1 MKFIV
6 ISLLV
11 LFAFN
16 TLYAQKDSLKTRD
29 YKNGIQLYFLTT
41 PELSYTRKLSKVS
54 AIRLGLEAESS
65 SDFRNYNRE
74 NRYFRDTTLSIFNYN
89 GSEDQDRYKIRL
101 SMVYNY
107 YMPLDEKL
115 RWYAGL
121 GPYIGRDIYIF
132 RDTYTSMQ
140 SDDISKANTDIKS
153 WSLGISFNA
162 GVEYDISERV
172 ALLAEYR
179 YRAEKI
185 EESKLSRNSN
195 PARKQYS
202 EHEKKVSGS
211 SWSLQRLRLALIFRL

>member
-16 TLYAQKDSLKTRD
+16 TLYAQKDSLKTRE

-41 PELSYTRKLSKVS
+41 PELSYIRKLSTMS
-54 AIRLGLEAESS
+54 ALRLGVEVESS
-65 SDFRNYNRE
+65 SNSGNKNRE
-74 NRYFRDTTLSIFNYN
+74 NRYIQDTTLKITNYKES
-89 GSEDQDRYKIRL
+89 GGQDRFKIRV
-101 SMVYNY
+101 SMAYNFY
-107 YMPLDEKL
+107 RPVDEKL

-121 GPYIGRDIYIF
+121 GPYIGRNINIF
-132 RDTYTSMQ
+132 SYTNIITQIEDTAKHKNE
-140 SDDISKANTDIKS
+140 INS

-162 GVEYDISERV
+162 GLEYDISERL

-179 YRAEKI
+179 FRAETKGENI
-185 EESKLSRNSN
+185 FRSDIYMN
-195 PARKQYS
+195 RKQQY
-202 EHEKKVSGS
+202 EYIEKGSGS